1 MKNYI
6 ETNLS
11 GMGIMVEV
19 SSAEDSFSEM
29 RGSGARKI
37 DFDTILNDVKKA
49 AKSVID
55 SLCEIDVEEISL
67 EYGIKLGVKAGVAF
81 WAISEVSSDAN
92 FTIKLKWKRGLQ

>member
-1 MKNYI
+1 MSNYI
-6 ETNLS
+6 EANLS

-19 SSAEDSFSEM
+19 RGAEDGFSEM

-37 DFDTILNDVKKA
+37 DFETILNDVKKA

-55 SLCEIDVEEISL
+55 SLCEIGVEEITL
-67 EYGIKLGVKAGVAF
+67 EYGIKLGVKAGIAF

-92 FTIKLKWKRGLQ
+92 FTIKLKWKRESQ